1 MNAETQMLFVY
12 VALSGGISIA
22 AVYLLTR
29 SGIIQRFTSLR
40 WTLLTTIIL
49 LVALILVNVFFT
61 ARLMLI
67 DDGGFLVITLLLIF
81 SGIIATIAALFISR
95 ALIERIQ
102 ELSAATTR
110 VGRGELGA
118 RLDVRGN
125 DELAQLGSM
134 FNRMS
139 AELELVD
146 QKRRELEQMRRDL
159 VAWASHDL
167 RSPLAAVRAMN
178 EALIDGVVS
187 DEATVARYRAQMQ
200 REIEHLGHLIDD
212 LLELAQMDA
221 GQPRMAIRPTNIA
234 MLVDDALMGITARVR
249 EGGITLEQDIAP
261 DLPTLQI
268 APDKIAR
275 VLYNLLDNA
284 IQHTPAGGCIHARAA
299 REAGGVTI
307 TVHNTG
313 SMIAPDDLPH
323 VFDRFYR
330 GENARTPRH
339 DGQRGTGLGLAIARG
354 FAESHGG
361 RISVDSSAEAGTTF
375 SVWLPG

>member
-1 MNAETQMLFVY
+1 MLFIY
-12 VALSGGISIA
+12 VALSGGVSIA
-22 AVYLLTR
+22 AVYLLART
-29 SGIIQRFTSLR
+29 GIVQRFTSLR

-49 LVALILVNVFFT
+49 LVVLVLVNVFFS

-67 DDGGFLVITLLLIF
+67 NDDGFLVITLLLIF

-95 ALIERIQ
+95 ALIERIHA
-102 ELSAATTR
+102 LSDATAR
-110 VGRGELGA
+110 VARGELGA
-118 RLDVRGN
+118 RLEVRGN
-125 DELAQLGSM
+125 DELARLGAM
-134 FNRMS
+134 FNQMN

-187 DEATVARYRAQMQ
+187 DEATTARYRLQMQ

-221 GQPRMAIRPTNIA
+221 GQPRMAIRPTNIG
-234 MLVDDALMGITARVR
+234 MLVDDALMGIAARVG
-249 EGGITLEQDIAP
+249 ESGITLEQEIAP
-261 DLPTLQI
+261 DLPTLHV

-275 VLYNLLDNA
+275 ILYNLLDNA
-284 IQHTPAGGCIHARAA
+284 IQHTPSGGGIRASAA

-307 TVHNTG
+307 SVHNTG
-313 SMIAPDDLPH
+313 SVIAPDDLPH

-330 GENARTPRH
+330 GENARTPRG

-361 RISVDSSAEAGTTF
+361 HISVQSSEQDGTTF
-375 SVWLPG
+375 RLWLPQ

>member
-1 MNAETQMLFVY
+1 LNAETQMLFVY
-12 VALSGGISIA
+12 VALSGGVSIA
-22 AVYLLTR
+22 AVYLLART
-29 SGIIQRFTSLR
+29 GIVQRFTSLR

-49 LVALILVNVFFT
+49 LVVLVLVNVFFS

-67 DDGGFLVITLLLIF
+67 NDDGFLVITLLLIF

-95 ALIERIQ
+95 ALIERIHA
-102 ELSAATTR
+102 LSDATAR
-110 VGRGELGA
+110 VARGELGA
-118 RLDVRGN
+118 RLEVRGN
-125 DELAQLGSM
+125 DELARLGAM
-134 FNRMS
+134 FNQMN

-187 DEATVARYRAQMQ
+187 DEATTARYRLQMQ

-221 GQPRMAIRPTNIA
+221 GQPRMAIRPTNIG
-234 MLVDDALMGITARVR
+234 MLVDDALMGIAARVG
-249 EGGITLEQDIAP
+249 ESGITLEQEIAP
-261 DLPTLQI
+261 DLPTLHV

-275 VLYNLLDNA
+275 ILYNLLDNA
-284 IQHTPAGGCIHARAA
+284 IQHTPSGGGIRASAA

-307 TVHNTG
+307 SVHNTG
-313 SMIAPDDLPH
+313 SVIAPDDLPH

-330 GENARTPRH
+330 GENARTPRG

-361 RISVDSSAEAGTTF
+361 RISVQSSEQDGTTF
-375 SVWLPG
+375 RLWLPQ

>member
-1 MNAETQMLFVY
+1 MLFIY
-12 VALSGGISIA
+12 VALSGGVSIA
-22 AVYLLTR
+22 AVYLLART
-29 SGIIQRFTSLR
+29 GIVQRFTSLR

-49 LVALILVNVFFT
+49 LVVLVLVNVFFS

-67 DDGGFLVITLLLIF
+67 NDDGFLVITLLLIF

-95 ALIERIQ
+95 ALIERIHA
-102 ELSAATTR
+102 LSDATAR
-110 VGRGELGA
+110 VARGELGA
-118 RLDVRGN
+118 RLEVRGN
-125 DELAQLGSM
+125 DELARLGAM
-134 FNRMS
+134 FNQMN

-187 DEATVARYRAQMQ
+187 DEATTARYRLQMQ

-221 GQPRMAIRPTNIA
+221 GQPRMAIRPTNIG
-234 MLVDDALMGITARVR
+234 MLVDDALMGIAARVG
-249 EGGITLEQDIAP
+249 ESGITLEQEIAP
-261 DLPTLQI
+261 DLPTLQV

-275 VLYNLLDNA
+275 ILYNLLDNA
-284 IQHTPAGGCIHARAA
+284 IQHTPSGGGIRASAA

-307 TVHNTG
+307 SVHNTG
-313 SMIAPDDLPH
+313 SVIAPDDLPH

-330 GENARTPRH
+330 GENARTPRG

-361 RISVDSSAEAGTTF
+361 HISVQSSEQDGTTF
-375 SVWLPG
+375 RLWLPQ

>member
-1 MNAETQMLFVY
+1 MLFVY
-12 VALSGGISIA
+12 VALSGGVSIA
-22 AVYLLTR
+22 AVYLLART
-29 SGIIQRFTSLR
+29 GIVQRFTSLR

-49 LVALILVNVFFT
+49 LVVLVLVNVFFS

-67 DDGGFLVITLLLIF
+67 NDDGFLVITLLLIF

-95 ALIERIQ
+95 ALIERIHA
-102 ELSAATTR
+102 LSDATAR
-110 VGRGELGA
+110 VARGELGA
-118 RLDVRGN
+118 RLEVRGN
-125 DELAQLGSM
+125 DELARLGAM
-134 FNRMS
+134 FNQMN

-187 DEATVARYRAQMQ
+187 DEATTARYRLQMQ

-221 GQPRMAIRPTNIA
+221 GQPRMAIRPTNIG
-234 MLVDDALMGITARVR
+234 MLVDDALMGIAARVG
-249 EGGITLEQDIAP
+249 ESGITLEQEIAP
-261 DLPTLQI
+261 DLPTLHV

-275 VLYNLLDNA
+275 ILYNLLDNA
-284 IQHTPAGGCIHARAA
+284 IQHTPSGGGIRASAA

-307 TVHNTG
+307 SVHNTG
-313 SMIAPDDLPH
+313 SVIAPDDLPH

-330 GENARTPRH
+330 GENARTPRG

-361 RISVDSSAEAGTTF
+361 RISVQSSEQDGTTF
-375 SVWLPG
+375 RLWLPQ

>member
-1 MNAETQMLFVY
+1 MNQETQMLFVY
-12 VALSGGISIA
+12 VAISGGVTIGI
-22 AVYLLTR
+22 VYLLAR
-29 SGIIQRFTSLR
+29 MGIVQRFTSLR

-49 LVALILVNVFFT
+49 LVALVLVNVFFS

-67 DDGGFLVITLLLIF
+67 NDDGFFVITLLLVF
-81 SGIIATIAALFISR
+81 SGIIATIAAMFISR
-95 ALIERIQ
+95 ALIERIH
-102 ELSAATTR
+102 ELSDATGR
-110 VGRGELGA
+110 VARGELGA

-125 DELAQLGSM
+125 DELARLGAM

-139 AELELVD
+139 AELEMVD

-187 DEATVARYRAQMQ
+187 DEATIARYRAQMQ

-212 LLELAQMDA
+212 LFELAQMDA
-221 GQPRMAIRPTNIA
+221 GEPRLAMRPTNIA
-234 MLVDDALMGITARVR
+234 MLVDDALIGIAARAR
-249 EGGITLEQDIAP
+249 ENNVTMAQDIDA
-261 DLPTLQI
+261 DLPTVQA

-284 IQHTPAGGCIHARAA
+284 IHHTPQGGTIYTQAA
-299 REAGGVTI
+299 RTNGGVAI
-307 TVHNTG
+307 SVHNTG
-313 SMIAPDDLPH
+313 STIAPDDLPH

-330 GENARTPRH
+330 GENARTPRG

-354 FAESHGG
+354 FAEAHGG
-361 RISVDSSAEAGTTF
+361 HIDVKSSAQDGTTF
-375 SVWLPG
+375 TVWLPT